1 MIKLETDK
9 IYSVSDAE
17 EIIEKSIKRGTCFK
31 SKGLQY
37 YNSICAFDI
46 ETTNYKAETEE
57 GYKDP
62 YLYNYI
68 KGVTLRVHDEHP

>member
-1 MIKLETDK
+1 MITLETDK

-17 EIIEKSIKRGTCFK
+17 KIIDESIKRGTCFK

-46 ETTNYKAETEE
+46 ETTN
-57 GYKDP
+57 
-62 YLYNYI
+62 
-68 KGVTLRVHDEHP
+68 